1 MKRILITAIILVAA
15 CLRSNAQVFILGDN
29 VTTGRMSRIEGT
41 VIDSLTNEAI
51 PFASFY
57 VIPAKD
63 TTISNFTL
71 TDAEGKAKLE
81 DVPYGDYTLRV
92 EMLGYKPFVKRKY
105 FRDRVADMGTIKL
118 QVDDKYLEAAVVTDV
133 GNPIVVKKDTVEFN
147 ASSFQVGTNAML
159 KDLLKRMPGM
169 EITDD
174 GKVKFNGEAID
185 KLTVGGKT
193 FFFDDQSTALN
204 NLPATIV
211 DKIRVI
217 DRESE
222 RTRDTG
228 LQDGNREKVL
238 DVALKKEYEKGWFGN
253 AGLKGGTT
261 FAGGEDDPLKDDRG
275 LLYSGNVLAA
285 AYSEKDQVTLIGNG
299 MNINDSNGVVF
310 VVYGAGGDRTRI
322 SDFGAISSAAQ
333 FGANVNTSR
342 IKNFDSTVGANYKY
356 GDSRSGSKSF
366 RTTFQED
373 GNILSSSE
381 SSSRGFSNS
390 VSANGEFFKEKGKV
404 RVRISPQFSYSRD
417 NDFNNSNSNTTR
429 DGALV
434 NTSQSNVHALGTS
447 KYATSFNSLNINDL
461 WGKKNRVL
469 GFTFDISHSDS
480 EGETQENSLVK
491 MRTKDESKSLKY
503 LNDGR
508 SSNVSGQILYG
519 EPIGE
524 KIIISTTARLA
535 YNKNN
540 STRDAYDASGFNDYY
555 SSESH
560 LKGLSQ
566 SYNMTA
572 QYKFTDKSWATLGAS
587 LNGDL
592 SETWSKSFGIEET
605 TGEGE
610 WYWHVAPVLRI
621 QHSFGNNRIG
631 LNSSGFSQRPSQ
643 SSMLPVMNISNPA
656 RPTIGNI
663 YLHPNGNTYFS
674 ANWHNN
680 NREKFSTLM
689 LTLYCNIDTRPVTYA
704 RWYDTDGILY
714 SIPVNSRKNRVS
726 GSVYTSYT
734 TPLDGKAR
742 KWFLTVAI
750 DGGIANSTSY
760 QTKGTLPGINRE
772 TFDYSSFMESFWGD
786 ASGNRFYSGKSG
798 FNESSTITITPSLY
812 PSLRYT
818 SGDFTGRINA
828 SFSKRIARYSL
839 DPSLNMNTTD
849 SSVGAYASYRT
860 KHEFE
865 FNTDLSYNWYNGY
878 SAGYGAPEWQWN
890 GEIAKNIKAFTLS
903 VKIHDILDQTRN
915 LTHTVTANYEEDTYS
930 LVMGRYILF
939 GLKWNFG
946 KMNAANSQKAQN
958 AAFRMAF

>member
-429 DGALV
+429 DGAIV
-434 NTSQSNVHALGTS
+434 NTSQSNVV
-447 KYATSFNSLNINDL
+447 SFCNSQLLI
-461 WGKKNRVL
+461 
-469 GFTFDISHSDS
+469 I
-480 EGETQENSLVK
+480 SLV
-491 MRTKDESKSLKY
+491 TY
-503 LNDGR
+503 
-508 SSNVSGQILYG
+508 
-519 EPIGE
+519 
-524 KIIISTTARLA
+524 
-535 YNKNN
+535 
-540 STRDAYDASGFNDYY
+540 
-555 SSESH
+555 
-560 LKGLSQ
+560 
-566 SYNMTA
+566 
-572 QYKFTDKSWATLGAS
+572 
-587 LNGDL
+587 
-592 SETWSKSFGIEET
+592 
-605 TGEGE
+605 TG
-610 WYWHVAPVLRI
+610 
-621 QHSFGNNRIG
+621 
-631 LNSSGFSQRPSQ
+631 
-643 SSMLPVMNISNPA
+643 
-656 RPTIGNI
+656 
-663 YLHPNGNTYFS
+663 YF
-674 ANWHNN
+674 
-680 NREKFSTLM
+680 
-689 LTLYCNIDTRPVTYA
+689 
-704 RWYDTDGILY
+704 
-714 SIPVNSRKNRVS
+714 
-726 GSVYTSYT
+726 
-734 TPLDGKAR
+734 
-742 KWFLTVAI
+742 
-750 DGGIANSTSY
+750 
-760 QTKGTLPGINRE
+760 
-772 TFDYSSFMESFWGD
+772 
-786 ASGNRFYSGKSG
+786 
-798 FNESSTITITPSLY
+798 
-812 PSLRYT
+812 
-818 SGDFTGRINA
+818 
-828 SFSKRIARYSL
+828 
-839 DPSLNMNTTD
+839 
-849 SSVGAYASYRT
+849 
-860 KHEFE
+860 
-865 FNTDLSYNWYNGY
+865 
-878 SAGYGAPEWQWN
+878 
-890 GEIAKNIKAFTLS
+890 
-903 VKIHDILDQTRN
+903 
-915 LTHTVTANYEEDTYS
+915 
-930 LVMGRYILF
+930 
-939 GLKWNFG
+939 
-946 KMNAANSQKAQN
+946 
-958 AAFRMAF
+958 